1 MNGLSDVRLLLR
13 SQELQVFD
21 AQGRRLRTAP
31 DGLGFWGLMW
41 HRLTTRRALLD
52 LDADQLRDIGL
63 SPGEARE
70 EGAKPFWRE

>member
-13 SQELQVFD
+13 SQELQAFD
-21 AQGRRLRTAP
+21 AQGRRVRTAP

-63 SPGEARE
+63 SPREARE